1 LKRLILLALVV
12 LAGLSVR
19 AEDKLPTRHETI
31 VVTGEPQAVPLEET
45 DRAISAMDTREA
57 PQLFGNW
64 TSYLQLDP
72 SLDLQQRGTN
82 GVQGD
87 LSIRGGSAGQ
97 TLVLV
102 NGFRVN
108 DAQTSHHNL
117 DLPLPLDS
125 LQRVEVMRGA
135 GSTLY
140 GADAVGG
147 TVNFITAPPAIS
159 EFRMGVGFGN
169 FGTNEQ
175 SSSVSFVAK
184 SLSEQLSVSRSFSS
198 GFVPDRDYRN
208 LAMSSDSHL
217 TTRLGDT
224 GILLGYCDRPFGADQ
239 YYGNYNSWER
249 TKAWFAS
256 LRQELGDRTEFDL
269 GYRRHTDN
277 FILFRD
283 RPSYYANQHATESWQ
298 TAVRRRQPL
307 SKKSS
312 LFYGF
317 EGYRDSIDSNNL
329 GRHARNYGAAYAN
342 FDLRAW
348 HRFSFSAGLREE
360 LYGDYRS
367 EVSPSVAAGVWLSE
381 RVKVR
386 ASASHAF
393 RLPTYTD
400 LYYHDPATLGNAN
413 LRPESAWSY
422 EGGIDWHANDKVTT
436 QLTVF
441 HRRERDDIDYIRYFP
456 NDQWHAVNIQRLNFT
471 GVEAAVKLR
480 VFRTQELQFA
490 YTGLHGVQ
498 ESLAVSSRWVG
509 TFPTHSGV
517 VTWQG
522 TMPGKFVARTR
533 LGVLNRQWQDAYA
546 LWDIAAS
553 RQFGRVT
560 PYIQFA
566 NVTNTSYQEISG
578 VVMPGRS
585 VMGGMQFV
593 LTAKKK

>member
-1 LKRLILLALVV
+1 
-12 LAGLSVR
+12 
-19 AEDKLPTRHETI
+19 
-31 VVTGEPQAVPLEET
+31 
-45 DRAISAMDTREA
+45 
-57 PQLFGNW
+57 
-64 TSYLQLDP
+64 
-72 SLDLQQRGTN
+72 
-82 GVQGD
+82 
-87 LSIRGGSAGQ
+87 
-97 TLVLV
+97 
-102 NGFRVN
+102 
-108 DAQTSHHNL
+108 
-117 DLPLPLDS
+117 
-125 LQRVEVMRGA
+125 
-135 GSTLY
+135 
-140 GADAVGG
+140 
-147 TVNFITAPPAIS
+147 VNFITAPPANT

-175 SSSVSFVAK
+175 SSSISYLTK
-184 SLSEQLSVSRSFSS
+184 SLSEQFSVSRSFST
-198 GFVPDRDYRN
+198 GFAPDRDYRN
-208 LAMSSDSHL
+208 LAMSSDSHM
-217 TTRLGDT
+217 TSRLGAT
-224 GILLGYCDRPFGADQ
+224 GILLGYSDRPFGADQ

-249 TKAWFAS
+249 TKAWFTS
-256 LRQELGDRTEFDL
+256 LRQELGDKTEFDL

-277 FILFRD
+277 FILFRN

-307 SKKSS
+307 TKQAS

-329 GRHARNYGAAYAN
+329 GRHARNHGAAYAN

-348 HRFSFSAGLREE
+348 HRFSFSAGVREE

-422 EGGIDWHANDKVTT
+422 EGGIDWHATEKMTA

-441 HRRERDDIDYIRYFP
+441 HRRERDDIDYIRYFT

-480 VFRTQELQFA
+480 VFRTQELQLA

-522 TMPGKFVARTR
+522 TMPGKLVARTR

-553 RQFGRVT
+553 RQFGRFT

-566 NVTNTSYQEISG
+566 NVTNTSYQEIRG